1 MANVGTT
8 RESVTPE
15 RTHDTNNNNNVVE
28 REDKKQKPDE
38 RKVISHCVSSF
49 VLGRR
54 TKIMEKKFTI

>member
-1 MANVGTT
+1 MGTT

-15 RTHDTNNNNNVVE
+15 RTHDTNNNNNNNVVV

-49 VLGRR
+49 VVGRR
-54 TKIMEKKFTI
+54 TKIMEQKFTI